1 MTFICKFMSKVNKD
15 LVENAIFIL
24 EKSAFFMALRH
35 LSDIVKPWMKTAVL
49 WLIKI
54 HDDFLLTLTSL
65 IELKG
70 EFET

>member
-1 MTFICKFMSKVNKD
+1 
-15 LVENAIFIL
+15 
-24 EKSAFFMALRH
+24 MALRH
-35 LSDIVKPWMKTAVL
+35 LFDIVKPWMKTAVL